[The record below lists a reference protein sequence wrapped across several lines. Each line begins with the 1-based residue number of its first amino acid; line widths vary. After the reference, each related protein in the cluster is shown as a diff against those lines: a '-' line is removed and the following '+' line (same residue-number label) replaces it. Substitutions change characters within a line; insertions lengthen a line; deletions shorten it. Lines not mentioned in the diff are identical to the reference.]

1 MRKTVVAF
9 SIASLLILVAPM
21 VAAAISEV
29 GGGAEF
35 RFRVVVKGSGEPVTT
50 CTPIKMSTSE
60 TYSGPYINVGTYR
73 HGDSEIVES
82 HQWYK
87 LTPLSCPGYEFDHWA
102 ARKTRS
108 TDDVGVGSTPLESFL
123 GGQPVQTS
131 SRMSDIMLIGDNLY
145 IYVEEGALA
154 TVTLSLV
161 RTGYK
166 LRISVDPS
174 ASGEVAPYG
183 EGTHLVSA
191 GTEVTLK
198 PRAHAGW
205 RFDHWT
211 RDGSP
216 ATTTLLRVTMN
227 GNHDVTAHFVKKE
240 RNVPPVPTASPSFE
254 ACDVYPDGWPYSSK
268 YRGYTE
274 DLEFNSDLLGN
285 LSGKAKYWERENVI
299 LIGWMAIRP
308 QPWSRFGIRI
318 MKDSIV
324 VNGTRLF
331 AGEGRDY
338 GVVYVECD
346 EHYTRTA
353 GVTKAGTR
361 AALMWLL
368 ENPWEMR
375 SKVIAVVEWR
385 DLNLNG
391 AVESQEINVI
401 FELP

>member
-9 SIASLLILVAPM
+9 SIASLLVLVAPL
-21 VAAAISEV
+21 VAAAIPIDEGVS
-29 GGGAEF
+29 F
-35 RFRVVVKGSGEPVTT
+35 KFRVVERGSGDPITT
-50 CTPIKMSTSE
+50 CRPIKMESSE
-60 TYSGPYINVGTYR
+60 AYSGPYVNVGTYR
-73 HGDSEIVES
+73 HGDSEIGES
-82 HQWYK
+82 YLWYK
-87 LTPLSCPGYEFDHWA
+87 FTPLDCPGYEFDHWA
-102 ARKTRS
+102 VRKTYGEDR
-108 TDDVGVGSTPLESFL
+108 DVGIGLTPLESLL

-131 SRMSDIMLIGDNLY
+131 SRMSDVIITRYNLY
-145 IYVEEGALA
+145 VYMEDGASA
-154 TVTLSLV
+154 MVTLTLKRS
-161 RTGYK
+161 GYK
-166 LRISVDPS
+166 LKISVDPS
-174 ASGEVAPYG
+174 ASGEVSPYG
-183 EGTHLVSA
+183 EGTHLVPA
-191 GTEVTLK
+191 GTEVTLR

-216 ATTTLLRVTMN
+216 VTTTLLRVTMN
-227 GNHDVTAHFVKKE
+227 GNHDVTAHFVKEE

-254 ACDVYPDGWPYSSK
+254 ACDIYPDGWPYSSK

-308 QPWSRFGIRI
+308 QPWSRYGIRI
-318 MKDSIV
+318 MEDSIV